1 MDIFA
6 HGMWAGAGAAAV
18 NRRLTRTV
26 PLHRAALWGVFPDLA
41 AFTPSF
47 LLGLWAA
54 ATGQAPIT
62 NRFFFLRHGTINVL
76 PGFLRPEALY
86 HFSHSLVFFALVF
99 GAVWW
104 LRRSPALAMLGWPLH
119 ILMDIP
125 THRAG
130 RYGTPF
136 SLAVHRLPFRRDFLG
151 AGLVHDSQLEPDRG
165 RLAGAGV
172 AGLDGSAP
180 GSARR
185 RAGATAGV
193 PLTGCFLSRLSY
205 T

>member
-1 MDIFA
+1 MDVFA

-18 NRRLTRTV
+18 NRRLTRPV
-26 PLHRAALWGVFPDLA
+26 PLYRAALWGVFPDLA

-62 NRFFFLRHGTINVL
+62 NRFFFLRHGMIDVL

-86 HFSHSLVFFALVF
+86 HFSHSLVFFALAF

-136 SLAVHRLPFRRDFLG
+136 LWPFTDYRFDGISWGQGWFMILNWSLIAAVWLALG
-151 AGLVHDSQLEPDRG
+151 LRAWT
-165 RLAGAGV
+165 
-172 AGLDGSAP
+172 
-180 GSARR
+180 ARR
-185 RAGATAGV
+185 RAARQAAAAPQMV
-193 PLTGCFLSRLSY
+193 SR
-205 T
+205 

>member
-6 HGMWAGAGAAAV
+6 HGMWAGAAAAAA
-18 NRRLTRTV
+18 NQRLRKRPV
-26 PLHRAALWGVFPDLA
+26 RLYWAALWGMFPDLA
-41 AFTPSF
+41 AFTPAF

-62 NRFFFLRHGTINVL
+62 NRFFFLRHGMIDAL

-86 HFSHSLVFFALVF
+86 HFSHSLVFFGLAF
-99 GAVWW
+99 GAVWR
-104 LRRSPALAMLGWPLH
+104 LRRSPALAMLAWPLH

-136 SLAVHRLPFRRDFLG
+136 LWPLTDYRFDGISWGQRWFMILNWSLIAAACL
-151 AGLVHDSQLEPDRG
+151 ALVLWG
-165 RLAGAGV
+165 WA
-172 AGLDGSAP
+172 
-180 GSARR
+180 ARR
-185 RAGATAGV
+185 RAAREPSLQQPKAAA
-193 PLTGCFLSRLSY
+193 R
-205 T
+205 